1 MVNVQC
7 LKFRKRERLVS
18 LRLIDDLFGGG
29 SSRSVAAFPL
39 RAIFKVRVREDHA
52 AAPVQLLISVP
63 KKHFHH
69 AVDRNHVKRQIRE
82 AWRLHKQ
89 LLVEAIAPDKQLLV
103 AFVWQSD
110 ALLSTQQVEER
121 VANLTCRIAERM
133 NS

>member
-1 MVNVQC
+1 MGNVQR
-7 LKFRKRERLVS
+7 LTFRKRERLVS

-39 RAIFKVRVREDHA
+39 RVIFKVRVREDHA

-103 AFVWQSD
+103 AFVWQSNQHL
-110 ALLSTQQVEER
+110 ATSAVEER
-121 VANLTCRIAERM
+121 IANLTCRIAERM

>member
-1 MVNVQC
+1 MFNVQC

-103 AFVWQSD
+103 AFVWQSN

-121 VANLTCRIAERM
+121 VANLTCRIAERI